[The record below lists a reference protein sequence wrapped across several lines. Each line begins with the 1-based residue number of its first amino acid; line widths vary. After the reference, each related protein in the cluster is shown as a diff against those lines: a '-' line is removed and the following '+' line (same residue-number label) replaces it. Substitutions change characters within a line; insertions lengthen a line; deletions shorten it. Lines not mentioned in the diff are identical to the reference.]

1 MAKKNE
7 GLQAE
12 IVVVGGG
19 GAGLAAALTAAEKG
33 CRRIVVLEKA
43 GAPAGSTS
51 MAHDIFGAESPVQKR
66 AGVDARKDDLFKIG
80 MEWTH
85 WNKVN
90 PRLVRAFIDKS
101 GDTIGWLEEK
111 GLEFAIAQFFPGQV
125 PWVRHYIVN
134 GQGAMLMKVMRKNCA
149 DLGIT
154 IHTNAC
160 GKKIVRDADGRI
172 TGVTAS
178 TKTGELT
185 VEAGAVIVTT
195 GGYGNNKKMLKAHC
209 QYYRDT
215 MTYDGVPSNT
225 GDGVE
230 MAVEIGA
237 ATSGLGTLI
246 LHGPFLNR
254 TEVKAVKLDA
264 KDHDGKNIQVRLQ
277 ELAWEPYTIWM
288 NKHGRRFMDEAHSL
302 AFFASGNAVAQ
313 QPDGM
318 AYSLFDSNTVRMMEK
333 EGLVRSGIFGIAA
346 HTLHG
351 FVPPAVPL
359 PGLQR
364 ELHKRSDPNFM
375 MISDSW
381 KEIAEWM
388 GAKPEVLKNSIDEY
402 NSACDKSHDNLF
414 VKDAKYLR
422 PIRTAPYCAIKGHAS
437 ICDAIGGIKINEN
450 MEVLDTKDSPIPGLY
465 AAGSTTGC
473 WESESYC
480 YRLTGHLLGFAL
492 NSGRIAGE
500 NAVAYLSKQR
510 SN

>member
-1 MAKKNE
+1 MAKKTE
-7 GLQAE
+7 KLKAE
-12 IVVVGGG
+12 IVVIGGG
-19 GAGLAAALTAAEKG
+19 GAGLASAVAAAEEG
-33 CRRIVVLEKA
+33 CESIIVLEKA
-43 GAPAGSTS
+43 GAPAGSTA

-66 AGVDARKDDLFKIG
+66 AGVDARRDHLFKIA

-85 WNKVN
+85 WNRLN

-134 GQGAMLMKVMRKNCA
+134 GQGAMLMKLMRKNCA

-154 IHTNAC
+154 IHTNTR
-160 GKKIVRDADGRI
+160 GKKIIRDDNGNI
-172 TGVTAS
+172 TGVRAA
-178 TKTGELT
+178 TKNGELT
-185 VEAGAVIVTT
+185 VEAKAVIITT
-195 GGYGNNKKMLKAHC
+195 GGYGNNKEMLKAHC
-209 QYYRDT
+209 QYYQDT

-230 MAVEIGA
+230 IASEVGA
-237 ATSGLGTLI
+237 ATAGMGTLI
-246 LHGPFLNR
+246 LHGPFIAR

-264 KDHDGKNIQVRLQ
+264 KGLDGKELQVRLQ

-288 NKHGRRFMDEAHSL
+288 NKHGRRFIDEAHSL

-313 QPDGM
+313 QPDGI
-318 AYSLFDSNTVRMMEK
+318 AYSIFDSDKVQMMEK
-333 EGLVRSGIFGIAA
+333 QGLVRSGIFGISA

-359 PGLQR
+359 PGLEK
-364 ELHKRSDPNFM
+364 ELRKRSDPSFM

-381 KEIAEWM
+381 HDIAKWM
-388 GAKPEVLKNSIDEY
+388 GAEPKVLINSIDEY

-414 VKDAKYLR
+414 VKDTKYLR
-422 PIRTAPYCAIKGHAS
+422 AIRTAPYYAIKGHAS

-450 MEVLDTKDSPIPGLY
+450 MEALDKEDNPIPGLY
-465 AAGSTTGC
+465 AAGSTAGC

-480 YRLTGHLLGFAL
+480 YRLTGHLIGFAL

-500 NAVAYLSKQR
+500 NAVAYLSK
-510 SN
+510 